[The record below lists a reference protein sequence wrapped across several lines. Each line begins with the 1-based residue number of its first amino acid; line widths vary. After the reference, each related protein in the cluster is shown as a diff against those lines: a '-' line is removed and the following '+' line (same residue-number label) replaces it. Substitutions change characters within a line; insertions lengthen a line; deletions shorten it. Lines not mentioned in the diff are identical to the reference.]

1 MKIALKYKVKQS
13 KNSKFPP
20 NYKANPI
27 DFETQISNIS
37 PSAKISPSKRAFE
50 KYKPRGLL
58 SEFNGMISEFKF
70 RTNPGLDLKPSFA
83 NNPAVRLRC
92 FSADLHSYC
101 CWNKRRA
108 L

>member
-50 KYKPRGLL
+50 KYKSRGLL
-58 SEFNGMISEFKF
+58 SEFNGMISEFK
-70 RTNPGLDLKPSFA
+70 PGLDLKPSLA

-101 CWNKRRA
+101 
-108 L
+108 LL

>member
-50 KYKPRGLL
+50 KYKPGSLL

-101 CWNKRRA
+101 
-108 L
+108 LL

>member
-1 MKIALKYKVKQS
+1 MEIALKYKVKQS
-13 KNSKFPP
+13 KNSKFPS

-27 DFETQISNIS
+27 DFETQISLRRKAPPN
-37 PSAKISPSKRAFE
+37 ISPSKRVFE
-50 KYKPRGLL
+50 KYKPRGLF
-58 SEFNGMISEFKF
+58 SEFNGIISEFKF

-101 CWNKRRA
+101 
-108 L
+108 LL

>member
-58 SEFNGMISEFKF
+58 SEFNGMISEF
-70 RTNPGLDLKPSFA
+70 NFA
-83 NNPAVRLRC
+83 LT
-92 FSADLHSYC
+92 LG
-101 CWNKRRA
+101 
-108 L
+108 

>member
-37 PSAKISPSKRAFE
+37 PSAKISPQKGHL
-50 KYKPRGLL
+50 K
-58 SEFNGMISEFKF
+58 NISPGAYF
-70 RTNPGLDLKPSFA
+70 RNLT
-83 NNPAVRLRC
+83 V
-92 FSADLHSYC
+92 
-101 CWNKRRA
+101 
-108 L
+108 